1 MTWLLF
7 MRPVSLL
14 LLVAAAAVV
23 VWSAVARGGDD

>member
-7 MRPVSLL
+7 MRPVFLL